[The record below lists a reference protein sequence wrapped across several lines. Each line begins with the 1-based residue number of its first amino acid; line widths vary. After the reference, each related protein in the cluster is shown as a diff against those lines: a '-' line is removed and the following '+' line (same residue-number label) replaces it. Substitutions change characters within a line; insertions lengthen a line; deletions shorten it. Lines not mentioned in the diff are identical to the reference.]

1 MELIS
6 TLKDNDVEYL
16 TTAGTTPVRI
26 SSLITGIPTRFE
38 FTSELT
44 NRTGPSISQI
54 LTSYTIDIT
63 METQGIQLW
72 TVPVSGMYEIIA
84 AGAAGQN
91 AANSRGGRG
100 VIISTL
106 VTLTA
111 RQKIK
116 ILVGQVPPANTNWQ
130 GGGGGGGTFIATFDN
145 VPILVAGGGGGGGG
159 TQNPSLNANGSRNGL
174 DAVITRTGPQTGTT
188 PGGPGISG
196 FCGAGGA
203 GFETNAAAA
212 SFFTSSSTGARS
224 FIFGGNGGTSGTG
237 GERNDGGFG
246 AGGSSINGGGFGGA
260 GGGGGYTGGNGE
272 IGGGGNNG
280 GFFFPYG
287 AGGGS
292 HDINGVNNN
301 ATRYTDTLV
310 VNGVT
315 YSGGFN
321 SGNGFVRCTF
331 ITGKEDPFIKF
342 VTLLL
347 YLNTNFDD
355 SSQLNTILTSEFYG
369 AGVLPTISSAQ
380 FKFGNGSVFIT
391 ANSRAIYRTPATSDY
406 FFGGDFTFEFWIY
419 PTTMPNQSNTGRL
432 FGYQNS
438 PDDLSNRWTLLI
450 GNDGQFTLSGNSGLI
465 LTSSSPAPLNT
476 WTHVALCKLGSQ
488 YSFFIN
494 GILSGSSVN
503 TNVLVNSGGYIH
515 LFGAGYR
522 NDTTTFGGYIDE
534 LRITNG
540 VCRYTSNFVPSSIQF
555 PN

>member
-38 FTSELT
+38 FTTGE
-44 NRTGPSISQI
+44 RTGSTGPPIGQI

-63 METQGIQLW
+63 MQTQGIQLW

-84 AGAAGQN
+84 AGAGNRSAF
-91 AANSRGGRG
+91 GRG
-100 VIISTL
+100 AVISTL
-106 VTLTA
+106 VKLLA
-111 RQKIK
+111 GQKIK
-116 ILVGQVPPANTNWQ
+116 ILVGQTPSTASSA
-130 GGGGGGGTFIATFDN
+130 GGGTFITTDTN
-145 VPILVAGGGGGGGG
+145 VPILVAGGGGGNYGSPTGPSDNRCGRDASLTTSGTNSGGSGANVPLGGTNGSAGGASDYGTSAGGG
-159 TQNPSLNANGSRNGL
+159 FFGGSTGVNGNAVSYING
-174 DAVITRTGPQTGTT
+174 
-188 PGGPGISG
+188 
-196 FCGAGGA
+196 GAGGNTGG
-203 GFETNAAAA
+203 GF
-212 SFFTSSSTGARS
+212 GCG
-224 FIFGGNGGTSGTG
+224 GGNGGG
-237 GERNDGGFG
+237 GVSDL
-246 AGGSSINGGGFGGA
+246 A
-260 GGGGGYTGGNGE
+260 GGGGGYSGGAGGSSQGFSAQN
-272 IGGGGNNG
+272 GGGG
-280 GFFFPYG
+280 
-287 AGGGS
+287 GGS
-292 HDINGVNNN
+292 YDINGVNNN

-347 YLNTNFDD
+347 YLNTNFND

-369 AGVLPTISSAQ
+369 AGALPTISSAQ

-450 GNDGQFTLSGNSGLI
+450 GNDGQFTLFGNSGLI

-476 WTHVALCKLGSQ
+476 WTHVALCKLESQ

-555 PN
+555 FPN